1 MVSGCSRFGLGG
13 QSTGVVT
20 GNEYLSVGLSV
31 ASIGYHGP
39 ERANPL
45 LFSITADAD
54 HGHFR
59 YASEA
64 GGLAQGFSVAQPEG
78 AD

>member
-1 MVSGCSRFGLGG
+1 MTSICYHSP
-13 QSTGVVT
+13 
-20 GNEYLSVGLSV
+20 EYT
-31 ASIGYHGP
+31 
-39 ERANPL
+39 NPL

-59 YASEA
+59 HASEA